1 MTMAI
6 SKSNYN
12 TNKKQSLKNLS
23 LLKLQPVRK
32 NLCNFEPLLLCHFT
46 TKSYLYKM
54 VLVTGGTGLVGAHL
68 LLHLIENGQTVR
80 AIYRNQTNIQK
91 TKSVFELY
99 KKADLFDKIDWL
111 EADILDVPS
120 LETAFIDIEYVYHCA
135 ALISF
140 DPKDEEAL
148 RKTNI
153 EGTANM
159 VNFSIAKSIKKF
171 CFISSIAALGD
182 LAPHETYIT
191 EETDWNPEKPH
202 SDYAISK
209 YGAEMEVW
217 RGLQE
222 GLDVI
227 IINPGVILGPI
238 PKTKKHEQGS
248 GEIYQRVANGLSFYT
263 LGSTGFITINDVVK
277 ITFELMKSDIKNE
290 RFTLIADNI
299 IFRDLLNTIADTLK
313 VKRPS
318 IHVKPLFMNFLWI
331 ADLLLSTIFFQKRRI
346 TKATAKASYSTNL
359 YSNEKI
365 KTALGTVFLDVHQYI
380 KDVSKL

>member
-1 MTMAI
+1 
-6 SKSNYN
+6 
-12 TNKKQSLKNLS
+12 
-23 LLKLQPVRK
+23 
-32 NLCNFEPLLLCHFT
+32 
-46 TKSYLYKM
+46 M

-68 LLHLIENGQTVR
+68 LLHLIENGENVR
-80 AIYRNQTNIQK
+80 AIYRNQNNIKK

-99 KKADLFDKIDWL
+99 KKEDLFEKINWL

-120 LETAFIDIEYVYHCA
+120 LEIAFIDIQYVYHSA

-140 DPKDEEAL
+140 DPKDEELL

-159 VNFSIAKSIKKF
+159 VNFSIAKGIKKF
-171 CFISSIAALGD
+171 CFVSSIAALGD
-182 LAPHETYIT
+182 IAPHETYIT

-222 GLDVI
+222 SLDVI
-227 IINPGVILGPI
+227 ILNPGVILGPVPTAKI
-238 PKTKKHEQGS
+238 CAQGS
-248 GEIYQRVANGLSFYT
+248 AELYTKVANGLSFYT
-263 LGSTGFITINDVVK
+263 LGSTGFIAINDVVK
-277 ITFELMKSDIKNE
+277 IAHELMKSDIKNE
-290 RFTLIADNI
+290 RFTLISDNI
-299 IFRDLLNTIADTLK
+299 VFRDILNTIADALK
-313 VKRPS
+313 AKKPT
-318 IHVKPLFMNFLWI
+318 IHAKPLLMNFLWM
-331 ADLLLSTIFFQKRRI
+331 ADLIFATLFFQKRRI
-346 TKATAKASYSTNL
+346 TKATAKASYSKNL

>member
-1 MTMAI
+1 
-6 SKSNYN
+6 
-12 TNKKQSLKNLS
+12 
-23 LLKLQPVRK
+23 
-32 NLCNFEPLLLCHFT
+32 
-46 TKSYLYKM
+46 M

-68 LLHLIENGQTVR
+68 LLHLIENGENVR
-80 AIYRNQTNIQK
+80 GIYRTLNNIQK

-99 KKADLFDKIDWL
+99 KKGELFEKIEWV

-120 LETAFIDIEYVYHCA
+120 LEIAFTNIDYVYHCA

-148 RKTNI
+148 RKINI

-159 VNFSIAKSIKKF
+159 VNFSIARAVKKF

-182 LAPHETYIT
+182 LAAHETYIT

-227 IINPGVILGPI
+227 ILNPGVILGPI
-238 PKTKKHEQGS
+238 PKHKTNVQGS
-248 GEIYQRVANGLSFYT
+248 AELYAKVANGLSFYT
-263 LGSTGFITINDVVK
+263 LGSTGFVAINDVTK
-277 ITFELMKSDIKNE
+277 IANQLMKSDIKNE

-299 IFRDLLNTIADTLK
+299 VFQDILNTIADTLK
-313 VKRPS
+313 VKKPS
-318 IHVKPLFMNFLWI
+318 IHATPVFMNFLWVVDAI
-331 ADLLLSTIFFQKRRI
+331 FSTLFFQKRRL
-346 TKATAKASYSTNL
+346 TKATAKASYSNNL

-365 KTALGTVFLDVHQYI
+365 KTALGTVFQDVHEYI
-380 KDVSKL
+380 KNISKL